1 MVGIPGRSKGCN
13 TCRQRRV
20 KCTEEK
26 PICSRC
32 VRGGFTCQGYA
43 RETVWHHLTTE
54 PSSTNSSTQT
64 ILGRLEV
71 VGSRKPDGRTE
82 ARTAAHAKV
91 PPMPTQISLSAF
103 QEDLCFAYIF
113 SNFVWRGYGASWLH
127 QSAQGL
133 LGQLAFDSVQA
144 LAEISFGKSQKS
156 YRTEIQGRLKYGKA
170 LRYMIERLGDGESS
184 SLRELVIPILL
195 LLMHTTTLTDRSAAM
210 FHLQAM
216 TRILSACGPRMFQHQ
231 PLRDAFEAAR
241 ATMVVA
247 SLVMRKRVFLDTPAW
262 HKGPYA
268 LEPKSKAPQ
277 SYLLDIL
284 ASVPGLLED
293 HHKLEQMMEEAP
305 SHASFAHDM
314 DASVTVTRPSYD
326 AMRNVVDAS
335 FEDIATLRSN
345 IVNRVILKLESLFM
359 WRLRWQVSFGADVYA
374 ESGIQNSSVESLVP
388 PNDSTVNCLDK
399 LQFSRPGAAADI
411 ALYNSVLMWLLAL
424 LNELE
429 PAQSTLYRG
438 ELGVGL
444 TTRVRDAAME
454 ICRVFEWQ
462 SANHTSAAGETNFV
476 YMFPIGLALC
486 VFDMEPENRDWIR
499 TMLDANALTRDY
511 GVGYTR
517 DDGSLHHASNNVDR
531 PSLIGDAEVGTMDME
546 TGMLRQLQGFGWY
559 VTRELTEDKHSQ
571 EIPDPNLVHLLLLR
585 GRS

>member
-1 MVGIPGRSKGCN
+1 
-13 TCRQRRV
+13 
-20 KCTEEK
+20 
-26 PICSRC
+26 
-32 VRGGFTCQGYA
+32 
-43 RETVWHHLTTE
+43 
-54 PSSTNSSTQT
+54 
-64 ILGRLEV
+64 
-71 VGSRKPDGRTE
+71 
-82 ARTAAHAKV
+82 
-91 PPMPTQISLSAF
+91 
-103 QEDLCFAYIF
+103 
-113 SNFVWRGYGASWLH
+113 
-127 QSAQGL
+127 
-133 LGQLAFDSVQA
+133 
-144 LAEISFGKSQKS
+144 
-156 YRTEIQGRLKYGKA
+156 
-170 LRYMIERLGDGESS
+170 
-184 SLRELVIPILL
+184 
-195 LLMHTTTLTDRSAAM
+195 
-210 FHLQAM
+210 
-216 TRILSACGPRMFQHQ
+216 
-231 PLRDAFEAAR
+231 
-241 ATMVVA
+241 
-247 SLVMRKRVFLDTPAW
+247 MRKRVFLDTPAW

-429 PAQSTLYRG
+429 PLKAHFIVESCAYQAMMSMPGAEIAFTSGSATGLG
-438 ELGVGL
+438 EPPSFEPLRGVGL